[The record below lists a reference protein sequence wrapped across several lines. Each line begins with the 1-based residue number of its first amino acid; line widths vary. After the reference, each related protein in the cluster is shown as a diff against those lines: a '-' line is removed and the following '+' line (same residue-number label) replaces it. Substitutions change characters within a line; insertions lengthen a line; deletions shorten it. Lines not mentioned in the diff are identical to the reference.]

1 MLIFCPNEFHSLHKE
16 VKSEIIYQIKYKGYL
31 DRELRNIS
39 KLKEIE
45 SIKIPKGFSYIGL
58 PGLRKES
65 AEKLT
70 KVRPENLSQA
80 DRISGVNPSDISV
93 LMIML
98 SK

>member
-1 MLIFCPNEFHSLHKE
+1 MPKDFHSLHKE

-39 KLKEIE
+39 KLKEVE

-65 AEKLT
+65 AEKLISRFALKT
-70 KVRPENLSQA
+70 LAQA

>member
-1 MLIFCPNEFHSLHKE
+1 MEFHSLHKE
-16 VKSEIIYQIKYKGYL
+16 VKNEIIYQIKYKGYL

-45 SIKIPKGFSYIGL
+45 SIKIPKGFSYIDI

-65 AEKLT
+65 AEKLSQ
-70 KVRPENLSQA
+70 VRPENLAQA

-93 LMIML
+93 LMVML